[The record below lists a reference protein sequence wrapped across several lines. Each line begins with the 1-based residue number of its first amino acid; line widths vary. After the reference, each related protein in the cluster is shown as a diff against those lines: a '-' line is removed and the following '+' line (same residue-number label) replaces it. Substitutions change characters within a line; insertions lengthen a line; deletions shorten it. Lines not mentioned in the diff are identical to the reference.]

1 LILEKNLR
9 IVVMS
14 RWMEV
19 IGLLLHLE
27 ERDDE
32 LLAEIGTLVVAFPKE
47 IEEVLSPYLGSKIG
61 VLRTD
66 ENYLVI
72 PLPEDRM
79 QDLSKN
85 EPALDCCEVD
95 I

>member
-1 LILEKNLR
+1 LVSEKESG
-9 IVVMS
+9 IIVMS

-32 LLAEIGTLVVAFPKE
+32 LLAEVGTLVVAFPQELKE
-47 IEEVLSPYLGSKIG
+47 ALYPHLGSKIG
-61 VLRTD
+61 ILRTD

-72 PLPEDRM
+72 PLPEEM
-79 QDLSKN
+79 QNLSKI
-85 EPALDCCEVD
+85 EPALDCCEVT
-95 I
+95 